1 MPLAST
7 ALSFDGHAI
16 ISADGMIADAEGL
29 IPDALRVEADFKR
42 FQAALDDAVLVVMG
56 REGHKKH
63 PNPGRRRL
71 VFTAQVA
78 ALEPDPSDSHAYFYN
93 PDGLSLA
100 AMLAE
105 LGLTSGTVAVTGGTR
120 VFDFFLPYYDR
131 FLLSEVRT
139 FTLPTGRPAFSG
151 GHPRFV
157 LAGAGFSPTDM
168 ETIAPGVV
176 STLWVKGRPAGLAGV
191 C

>member
-1 MPLAST
+1 
-7 ALSFDGHAI
+7 
-16 ISADGMIADAEGL
+16 
-29 IPDALRVEADFKR
+29 
-42 FQAALDDAVLVVMG
+42 
-56 REGHKKH
+56 
-63 PNPGRRRL
+63 
-71 VFTAQVA
+71 
-78 ALEPDPSDSHAYFYN
+78 
-93 PDGLSLA
+93 
-100 AMLAE
+100 
-105 LGLTSGTVAVTGGTR
+105 VTGGTR